1 MDHVISLIL
10 GGGAGTRLLPLT
22 QYRSKP
28 AVPIGGK
35 YRLIDV
41 PISNCVHSEM
51 DRIYVL
57 TQFNSVSLHR
67 HIRQTY
73 NFDLFSKGFVEV
85 LAAQQTPGDDTDWYQ
100 GTADAVRKQIRFL
113 KEPGLRFVLILSG
126 DQLYR
131 MDYRQMLSTHINS
144 GADVTL
150 STIPVDAQAAR
161 GFGIM
166 QVNDSGRVTDFVEK
180 PATDAALASVRTPSE
195 WIDEHGVQSN
205 GREYLAS
212 MGIYLFNR
220 DLLVDLLESSDHDDF
235 GKHIFPMAMKH
246 HHVQTHLFD
255 GYWEDIG
262 TIKAFFDSNLALADA
277 NPPFSFASHKWPIF
291 TRPRFLPSTHF
302 DSCTVSRSLIADGC
316 TIGPGSVIENS
327 VIGVRTQI
335 GSNVTIRNSVVMGA
349 DFYVQ
354 DRHLPND
361 VIGIEDG
368 VLIDGALVDK
378 NVRVGK
384 NSRIV
389 AEEAADGDGDYD
401 HVAVR
406 DGIVVVKKGAKIP
419 ADWTFKNRTAS

>member
-10 GGGAGTRLLPLT
+10 GGGKGTRLLPLT
-22 QYRSKP
+22 EYRSKP

-41 PISNCVHSEM
+41 PISNCIHSGVN
-51 DRIYVL
+51 RIYVL

-85 LAAQQTPGDDTDWYQ
+85 LAAQQTPGADTDWYQ

-113 KEPGLRFVLILSG
+113 KEPGLRFVMILSG

-131 MDYRQMLSTHINS
+131 MDYREMLNTHINS

-150 STIPVDAQAAR
+150 STLPVNAMDAR

-166 QVNDSGRVTDFVEK
+166 QLDDTGRVTDFVEK
-180 PATDAALASVRTPSE
+180 PQTEDALARVRTPAS
-195 WIDEHGVQSN
+195 WIDDRGIQSK

-220 DLLVDLLESSDHDDF
+220 DLLVDLLESTDHDDF
-235 GKHIFPMAMKH
+235 GKHIFPMAIRK

-262 TIKAFFDSNLALADA
+262 TTKAFFDANLALAA
-277 NPPFSFASHKWPIF
+277 AEPEFSFASHKRPIF
-291 TRPRFLPSTHF
+291 TRPRFLPCSRI
-302 DSCTVSRSLIADGC
+302 DSCTISRSLIADGC
-316 TIGPGSVIENS
+316 IIGPGTIIENS
-327 VIGVRTQI
+327 VIGVRTKI
-335 GSNVTIRNSVVMGA
+335 GSNVTIRNSVIMGA
-349 DFYVQ
+349 DFYPE
-354 DRHLPND
+354 DRHMAAD
-361 VIGIEDG
+361 AIGIFDG
-368 VLIDGALVDK
+368 VTIDGTLVDK
-378 NVRVGK
+378 NVRIGT
-384 NSRIV
+384 NARII
-389 AEEAADGDGDYD
+389 ASEAGDGDGDYD
-401 HVAVR
+401 DVAVR
-406 DGIVVVKKGAKIP
+406 DGIAVVKKAANIP
-419 ADWTFKNRTAS
+419 AHWTFADLSPS